1 MKYIVFIISVFIVL
15 NGCLSLPFSL
25 SVLTTIAGGVTWWRA
40 VTSIWTDILHDVQTS
55 QGLDRMYGPDG
66 NESAEWLN
74 GTIAKLWPQINADLF
89 GTIVDLIED
98 VMQASIPSFVNEV
111 KITNVGQGT
120 TPMRILSLR
129 WLSEAEAP
137 RGATDRLNE
146 QEEVGEWACFE
157 IGFAYRASRSGASA
171 ASKAKNANLLVHL
184 TLGLKGVVA
193 TPIRMSNIL
202 SPLGTY
208 LII

>member
-1 MKYIVFIISVFIVL
+1 MKYIIFVITIFIFF

-25 SVLTTIAGGVTWWRA
+25 SVLAAIGGGVTWWRNVNSVWA
-40 VTSIWTDILHDVQTS
+40 DILHEVQIS
-55 QGLDRMYGPDG
+55 QGLDRVNGPEG

-111 KITNVGQGT
+111 KVTNVGQGT
-120 TPMRILSLR
+120 KPIRIISLR
-129 WLSEAEAP
+129 WLREEEAP
-137 RGATDRLNE
+137 GGTTDPLGE
-146 QEEVGEWACFE
+146 QEEVGEWACLE
-157 IGFAYRASRSGASA
+157 VTFAYRAGRSGASA

-193 TPIRMSNIL
+193 TPIRMPNPL
-202 SPLGTY
+202 S
-208 LII
+208 ICDHH